1 MNNLIIVRST
11 NTATV
16 AQVVAKAHTII
27 NSFSG
32 GPIIAGGEAAPVRGE
47 TLVSSANLSGHR
59 AIALVGGV
67 AIYADCRIAEHAYLT
82 MGVSESAVVLG
93 ANLLVFN
100 RQPIEEPTW
109 DWAPGQPVFLG
120 QGGLLSQSVP
130 VSPALFVLQVGIA
143 VSAHRLDVDI
153 QRPIFI

>member
-1 MNNLIIVRST
+1 MSDFIVVQSSETATSVQVVERT
-11 NTATV
+11 NTV
-16 AQVVAKAHTII
+16 I
-27 NSFSG
+27 NTFPG
-32 GPIIAGGEAAPVRGE
+32 GPVIVGGDISPLVGESLVAGA
-47 TLVSSANLSGHR
+47 TLSGHR
-59 AIALVGGV
+59 AIALVGGL
-67 AIYADCRIAEHAYLT
+67 AIYADATVAEHAYLT
-82 MGVSESAVVLG
+82 MGVSESAVVSG

-100 RQPIEEPTW
+100 RQSIEEPTW
-109 DWAPGQPVFLG
+109 NWAPGQPVFLG